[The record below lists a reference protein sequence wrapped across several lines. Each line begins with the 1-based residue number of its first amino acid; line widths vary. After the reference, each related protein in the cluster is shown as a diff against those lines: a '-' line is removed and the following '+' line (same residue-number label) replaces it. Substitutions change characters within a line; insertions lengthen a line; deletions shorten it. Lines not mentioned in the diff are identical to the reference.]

1 MSRGKAL
8 QTTAADHP
16 SIMETEQ
23 PVLLSGAPP
32 LPAWARLLA
41 ALKRPSVL
49 LASLALL
56 LLGWQWLETR
66 TRLADLQQELAKR
79 LAENDSAAKESRI
92 LTLQNQELLQA
103 LTAKTGALEAKQ
115 AEAQSQ
121 QLALESMYQELS
133 RSRDERVLAE
143 IEQAV
148 AMAAQQ
154 LQLTGN
160 VEAVLIA
167 LQGTDARLARTGQA
181 RLLPLRKLINRDIDR
196 LKALPLADVPGI
208 ALKLESVIGAVDHLP
223 LAFEQHARVEPA
235 AKARTG
241 GKVKAGAPG
250 SEENRFWQVLGRDL
264 WAEMKQ
270 LIRVERIDHPEPAL
284 LAPSQVFFLREN
296 LKLRLIDARLALLQR
311 DGRIYRED
319 LRHAREQLETYF
331 DTREKPVSNAL
342 ATLKS
347 LSGADLSLELPSL
360 NETLGSI
367 RNFKMAL
374 DRGTSSSGV
383 HPRSAP
389 GGAPISPGTA
399 GGAPR

>member
-1 MSRGKAL
+1 MDLEKSAL
-8 QTTAADHP
+8 LVSDPPP
-16 SIMETEQ
+16 S
-23 PVLLSGAPP
+23 
-32 LPAWARLLA
+32 AWRRALA
-41 ALKRPSVL
+41 ALKRPAVL
-49 LASLALL
+49 LATVALL

-79 LAENDSAAKESRI
+79 LAEGDAVAKESR
-92 LTLQNQELLQA
+92 TLARQNQELLQA
-103 LTAKTGALEAKQ
+103 LTAKTGALEARQ

-121 QLALESMYQELS
+121 QLALESMYQVLS
-133 RSRDERVLAE
+133 RSRDERILAE
-143 IEQAV
+143 IEQGITI
-148 AMAAQQ
+148 AAQQ

-167 LQGTDARLARTGQA
+167 LQGIDARLARTGQA

-208 ALKLESVIGAVDHLP
+208 ALKLESVIGAVDSLP
-223 LAFEQHARVEPA
+223 LAYEQRARAEPPAKPKPGGA
-235 AKARTG
+235 AKA
-241 GKVKAGAPG
+241 AQ
-250 SEENRFWQVLGRDL
+250 SEPSALENLGREL

-311 DGRIYRED
+311 DGRTYRDD
-319 LRHAREQLETYF
+319 LRHARDLLERYF
-331 DTREKPVSNAL
+331 DTRERAVGNAL

-347 LSGADLSLELPSL
+347 LSAADLSLELPNL

-367 RNFKMAL
+367 RNYKMAL
-374 DRGTSSSGV
+374 DKDSPAPAQTLRPRSGPGGTSV
-383 HPRSAP
+383 PPAPPAAP
-389 GGAPISPGTA
+389 GAA
-399 GGAPR
+399 GGNAR